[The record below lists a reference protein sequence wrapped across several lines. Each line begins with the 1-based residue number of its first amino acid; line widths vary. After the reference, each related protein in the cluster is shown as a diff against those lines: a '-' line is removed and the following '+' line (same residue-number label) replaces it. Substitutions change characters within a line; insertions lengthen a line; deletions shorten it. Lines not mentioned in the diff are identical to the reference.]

1 MADSIFEEDELQ
13 ADALTEEEA
22 PKEEPQVEE
31 KTQEGPERDEHGRFK
46 AKEPEEGEEAP
57 EEGDKPRDNTVPQG
71 ALHAER
77 ERRKSVE
84 AELKAAREQ
93 LEAIATMRKQVADRK
108 PEALPAADDPA
119 AVEHLR
125 NRLAEL
131 DQRQTQVTQ
140 RMDTAD
146 LNQRETQE
154 LGTLMQSSEAQFRAE
169 TPDYDEGIAHLVA
182 ARASELAE
190 YNVPAAQ
197 AQQIIAE
204 EAVEIVRTAVQLGR
218 NPAELAYAIAKS
230 RGYRPAQTDQQQNP
244 PANGGAAATVEA
256 IARAQAAS
264 KSLGNG
270 GGSGAHQLNAEAI
283 GAMDDD
289 EFARLYATPEGRALI
304 DGL

>member
-13 ADALTEEEA
+13 ADALTEDEA
-22 PKEEPQVEE
+22 PDEEQVEE
-31 KTQEGPERDEHGRFK
+31 RPRDEHGRFIK
-46 AKEPEEGEEAP
+46 ADDDEPGSVSEDASAEEEKP
-57 EEGDKPRDNTVPQG
+57 HDKTVPQG

-93 LEAIATMRKQVADRK
+93 LEAIANMRKQVAERK

-154 LGTLMQSSEAQFRAE
+154 LGTLMQSSEAQFRVE
-169 TPDYDEGIAHLVA
+169 TPDYDDGIAHLVA
-182 ARASELAE
+182 ARAAELAE

-230 RGYRPAQTDQQQNP
+230 RGYRPTQAEQQQNGGAQP
-244 PANGGAAATVEA
+244 NGGAAATVEA
-256 IARAQAAS
+256 IAKAQAAS

-270 GGSGAHQLNAEAI
+270 GGSSAHQLNAEAI

-289 EFARLYATPEGRALI
+289 EFERLYATPEGRALI
-304 DGL
+304 NSL